1 MVYVIISLQRSEQ
14 GNKME
19 KWDLYTKYH
28 KNRRRIWQT
37 AISSG
42 RIVGTLDYFFC
53 AVEAEKRDYSA
64 VRKIRWSAK
73 E

>member
-1 MVYVIISLQRSEQ
+1 
-14 GNKME
+14 ME
-19 KWDLYTKYH
+19 KWDLYTKYREKMGEEYSRQLYH
-28 KNRRRIWQT
+28 R
-37 AISSG
+37 G
-42 RIVGTLDYFFC
+42 EFVGTLDYFFC

>member
-1 MVYVIISLQRSEQ
+1 
-14 GNKME
+14 ME

-28 KNRRRIWQT
+28 KNGRRIWQT

-53 AVEAEKRDYSA
+53 AVKAEKRDYSA